1 MGCGVVRAPASI
13 GSVVVVVVDCNTG
26 KVPSSMVVVFCGMIM
41 SPANVVVVVS
51 CGMIM
56 SPSNTGSVVVVVGC
70 GVVRAPSNMASV
82 VVVVTGGVEIV
93 VSCGIDAAPLSVVV
107 VCAVVVVVPGCGG
120 STGVTGKF
128 PHPFKS
134 VVAASSV
141 AAFAR

>member
-1 MGCGVVRAPASI
+1 
-13 GSVVVVVVDCNTG
+13 
-26 KVPSSMVVVFCGMIM
+26 M
-41 SPANVVVVVS
+41 SPAN
-51 CGMIM
+51 
-56 SPSNTGSVVVVVGC
+56 TGSVVVGC

-93 VSCGIDAAPLSVVV
+93 VSCGIAAAPLIAVV
-107 VCAVVVVVPGCGG
+107 VCAVVAVVPGCGG

>member
-1 MGCGVVRAPASI
+1 MGSVVMVVVGCGVVRAPASI
-13 GSVVVVVVDCNTG
+13 GSVVVVVVDCDTG
-26 KVPSSMVVVFCGMIM
+26 KVPSSM
-41 SPANVVVVVS
+41 VVVS

-56 SPSNTGSVVVVVGC
+56 SPSNVVGC

-82 VVVVTGGVEIV
+82 VVVVTGDVEIV
-93 VSCGIDAAPLSVVV
+93 VSCGIDASPLSAVV
-107 VCAVVVVVPGCGG
+107 VCAVVAVVPDCGG
-120 STGVTGKF
+120 SIGVTGKF

>member
-1 MGCGVVRAPASI
+1 M
-13 GSVVVVVVDCNTG
+13 GSVVVVVVDCDTG
-26 KVPSSMVVVFCGMIM
+26 KVPFSM
-41 SPANVVVVVS
+41 VVVS

-56 SPSNTGSVVVVVGC
+56 SPSNVVGC

-93 VSCGIDAAPLSVVV
+93 VSCGIAAAPLIAVV

>member
-1 MGCGVVRAPASI
+1 MCSVVMVVVGCGGVRALSNI
-13 GSVVVVVVDCNTG
+13 GYVVVVVVDCDTG
-26 KVPSSMVVVFCGMIM
+26 KVPSSMVVV
-41 SPANVVVVVS
+41 S
-51 CGMIM
+51 CGMVI
-56 SPSNTGSVVVVVGC
+56 SPANTGSVAVVVGC
-70 GVVRAPSNMASV
+70 GVVRAPSNMAFV

-93 VSCGIDAAPLSVVV
+93 VSCGIDAAPLIAVVVCCVV
-107 VCAVVVVVPGCGG
+107 VCAVVVVVPSCGG

>member
-1 MGCGVVRAPASI
+1 MGFVVMVVVGCGVVRAPASI
-13 GSVVVVVVDCNTG
+13 GSVVVVVVDCDTG
-26 KVPSSMVVVFCGMIM
+26 KVPSSM
-41 SPANVVVVVS
+41 VVVS

-56 SPSNTGSVVVVVGC
+56 SPSNVVGY

-93 VSCGIDAAPLSVVV
+93 VSCGIAAAPLIAVV
-107 VCAVVVVVPGCGG
+107 VCAVVAVVPDCGG

-134 VVAASSV
+134 AVAASSV

>member
-1 MGCGVVRAPASI
+1 MGSVVMVVVGCGVVRAPASI
-13 GSVVVVVVDCNTG
+13 GSVVVVVVDCDTG
-26 KVPSSMVVVFCGMIM
+26 KVPSSM
-41 SPANVVVVVS
+41 VVVS

-56 SPSNTGSVVVVVGC
+56 SPSNVVGC

-93 VSCGIDAAPLSVVV
+93 VSCGIDASPLSAVV
-107 VCAVVVVVPGCGG
+107 VCAVVAVVPDCGG

>member
-1 MGCGVVRAPASI
+1 MGSVVMVVVGCGVVRAPASI
-13 GSVVVVVVDCNTG
+13 GSVVVVVVDCDTG
-26 KVPSSMVVVFCGMIM
+26 KVPSSMVVVSCGMIM
-41 SPANVVVVVS
+41 SPAN
-51 CGMIM
+51 
-56 SPSNTGSVVVVVGC
+56 VVGC

-93 VSCGIDAAPLSVVV
+93 VSCGIDAVSFIAVV
-107 VCAVVVVVPGCGG
+107 VCWIVVCVVVPGCGG

-134 VVAASSV
+134 AVAASSV

>member
-1 MGCGVVRAPASI
+1 M
-13 GSVVVVVVDCNTG
+13 
-26 KVPSSMVVVFCGMIM
+26 
-41 SPANVVVVVS
+41 VVVS

-56 SPSNTGSVVVVVGC
+56 SPSNVVGC

-93 VSCGIDAAPLSVVV
+93 VSCGIAAAPLI
-107 VCAVVVVVPGCGG
+107 AVVLDCGG

>member
-1 MGCGVVRAPASI
+1 MVVVVGCGVVRTPASI
-13 GSVVVVVVDCNTG
+13 GSVVVVVVDCDTG

-41 SPANVVVVVS
+41 SPA
-51 CGMIM
+51 
-56 SPSNTGSVVVVVGC
+56 NTGSVVVVVGC

-93 VSCGIDAAPLSVVV
+93 VSCGIAAAPLIAVV
-107 VCAVVVVVPGCGG
+107 VCAVVAVVPGCGG